1 MNIDLSL
8 PELRF
13 AIAAVRAA
21 SNAARA
27 IQDQMKM
34 VKLTKQD
41 TSPVTVADF
50 ACQAIVAK
58 RLLDAFPDAVLV
70 GEEGATELRN
80 DDNAEL
86 RGLVV
91 DFVKRDA
98 PNAGADT
105 VLDWIDIGASAPC
118 ERFWTLDPID
128 GTKGYLRGDQYA
140 IALALIENGRV
151 ALGVLGCPNLSGDCA
166 SAAPSSGA
174 IAVAVRGKGAGAMP
188 LNGPETVVPLR
199 VSKISDIKR
208 ARVLRSY
215 VSSHTNV
222 DELESFSRAVGIEA
236 VPVALDSQAKYALLA
251 SGAGELLL
259 RLLSPKQ
266 PDYKEMIWDQAA
278 GAIVVEEAGGRVTD
292 LAGKPLDF
300 SRGKTLSANSG
311 VCATNGALHDE
322 TLAALAKL

>member
-13 AIAAVRAA
+13 AVAAVRAA
-21 SNAARA
+21 SNGARA
-27 IQDQMKM
+27 IQEQLKM
-34 VKLTKQD
+34 AKLTKQD

-58 RLLDAFPDAVLV
+58 RLVDAFPHAVLV
-70 GEEGATELRN
+70 GEEGAAELRN
-80 DDNAEL
+80 DANAEL

-91 DFVKRDA
+91 DFVKNDA
-98 PNAGADT
+98 GNAEAGA

-151 ALGVLGCPNLSGDCA
+151 VLGVLGCPNLSSDCA

-174 IAVAVRGKGAGAMP
+174 IAVAVRGSGAGAMP
-188 LNGPETVVPLR
+188 LNGAETLVPLR

-236 VPVALDSQAKYALLA
+236 PPVALDSQAKYALLA

-266 PDYKEMIWDQAA
+266 PDYREMIWDQAA

-300 SRGKTLSANSG
+300 SRGRTLSANSG
-311 VCATNGALHDE
+311 VCATNGVLHDE